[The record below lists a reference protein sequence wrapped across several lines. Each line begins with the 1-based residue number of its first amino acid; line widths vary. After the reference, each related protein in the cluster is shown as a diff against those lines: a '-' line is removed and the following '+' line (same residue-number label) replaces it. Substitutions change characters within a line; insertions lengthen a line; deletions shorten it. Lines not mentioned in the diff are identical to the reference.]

1 MKNIEKIIR
10 TATWERWD
18 SWSQEQKDFILKYS
32 GKSVG
37 ETDSSPKVHSN
48 NYYHKNWEFAEAR
61 PDHGEICEH
70 CKFPYCFY
78 AEPRN
83 WSMSSDAD
91 VWNLMKCA
99 NVQCGRYFESCF

>member
-1 MKNIEKIIR
+1 MKNIERIIK
-10 TATWERWD
+10 TATWERWN

-32 GKSVG
+32 GKPVG

-48 NYYHKNWEFAEAR
+48 NYSQKSWEFGEAR

-83 WSMSSDAD
+83 WSMSSEAD

-99 NVQCGRYFESCF
+99 NVSCGKYFESCF